1 MAPRRVGLIAGPVRN
16 PAGGDAI
23 AAEDADEVVLE
34 LGQKSEVE
42 RLAPGVSLFRPPAAA
57 AASHWFDSDER
68 AGFAWFESES
78 GEAGGGVGDSDGH
91 GGVDGV
97 VGRVSVG
104 QEILIRPMAV

>member
-34 LGQKSEVE
+34 VGQKSEVE
-42 RLAPGVSLFRPPAAA
+42 RLAPGGGRPPAAA
-57 AASHWFDSDER
+57 NWFGSDKR

-78 GEAGGGVGDSDGH
+78 GWTKLYAD
-91 GGVDGV
+91 
-97 VGRVSVG
+97 
-104 QEILIRPMAV
+104 